1 MKKKNDKREKIFVPL
16 MGWLSGDKF
25 SKHGNTYTGA
35 VDAVCISFNA
45 FCYKLVV
52 DKSDEDNPLI
62 IAESYDVI
70 TKTSPDEHKKAKFP
84 LAEEGRELTYA
95 WLVERYEEYLAA
107 DRDEIPVSFK

>member
-35 VDAVCISFNA
+35 VDAVGISFNA

-52 DKSDEDNPLI
+52 DKSEEENPRI

-70 TKTSPDEHKKAKFP
+70 TKNSPDEHKKAEFS
-84 LAEEGRELTYA
+84 LTEEGRELTRA